1 MEHMHRRRS
10 GLRRADST
18 AVAAAGAMI
27 LVVGLSQLGTASPG
41 TGTAQG
47 TTAAAARPM
56 ENLGRGVVAVH
67 SGGHDGAGTG
77 GGRRHAGDRARPRH
91 QRPADGPRT
100 ARPGP
105 RAGALR
111 RAGAASQPRPY
122 LGMRPAGALRRPG
135 ARRRRGTA
143 RAHGR
148 RPGHRPPPCAA
159 RADRHHRRTRRPGRR
174 VHPLDPE
181 PARVCAWCRSTRSSS
196 PTFATATA
204 PRCCGC
210 SSWSSW
216 WSRSSCCAP
225 AGCGCITRSTVRLN
239 DDADHRCHAA
249 RRQHTAC
256 YPAPAPTPAGATRR
270 APT

>member
-1 MEHMHRRRS
+1 MEHRHRRRS
-10 GLRRADST
+10 GLRRAGST

-91 QRPADGPRT
+91 QRAADGPRT

-159 RADRHHRRTRRPGRR
+159 RADRHHRRTRRPGQR

-181 PARVCAWCRSTRSSS
+181 PARVCA
-196 PTFATATA
+196 
-204 PRCCGC
+204 
-210 SSWSSW
+210 
-216 WSRSSCCAP
+216 P
-225 AGCGCITRSTVRLN
+225 AR
-239 DDADHRCHAA
+239 A
-249 RRQHTAC
+249 RRHVRAVRGRRRPGPYRRLPRPGLRTAGRRLRTGQC
-256 YPAPAPTPAGATRR
+256 PSHRRPARGLRR
-270 APT
+270 ERGSG